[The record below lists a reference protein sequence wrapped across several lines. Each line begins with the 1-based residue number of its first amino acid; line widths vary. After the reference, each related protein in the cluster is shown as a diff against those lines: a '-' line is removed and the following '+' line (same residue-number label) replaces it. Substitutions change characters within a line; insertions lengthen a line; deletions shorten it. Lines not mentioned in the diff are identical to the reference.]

1 MPELILNGQ
10 SLGSQILRNLLKSS
24 KCWGSLVLRNPCY
37 CCLLLDGW
45 RGGDGNPSLV
55 EVTWWNDYILGLLFG
70 KGWGHPVES
79 QTTNLPLKTK
89 KNGKKSRSPCNPKK
103 NGPVAPIPPS
113 CWLSWSSPWC
123 PALWPAGSDP
133 EVGRYPAGGLSPN
146 FTDPFEEHYCQ
157 EYSKVSFKSQMV
169 EKPRFVECRTGPI
182 KEIPSLPLESPLIYY
197 INLAKKTLQTRWD
210 RVYEMHRASIQPWG
224 EVIWT
229 RKTFHKYQLYPL
241 NLLLDSNWINTKY
254 TTNILLDHTGSP
266 PST

>member
-1 MPELILNGQ
+1 MLRIP
-10 SLGSQILRNLLKSS
+10 SLEES
-24 KCWGSLVLRNPCY
+24 
-37 CCLLLDGW
+37 LLLLLAVGW
-45 RGGDGNPSLV
+45 VKRWWWKPLTGGSDMVKWLYPRIV
-55 EVTWWNDYILGLLFG
+55 IRERLGAPRRIPNHQFTI
-70 KGWGHPVES
+70 E
-79 QTTNLPLKTK
+79 NE

-254 TTNILLDHTGSP
+254 TTIYY
-266 PST
+266 